1 MDYNISLPVYEG
13 PMELLLDLI
22 KKDEIDIYDIPIAKI
37 TDSFL
42 EYIENAKKINMD
54 LAGDFLI
61 MAAKLLEI
69 KSKMMLPKKEVEVEE
84 EEEDPRDELVQK
96 ILEYQ
101 KFKELGD
108 YFREKSEFES
118 KSLTRE
124 GEDIGEI
131 DEIDLISEFN
141 PVDLSKVFNKLL
153 KRAKLREDFEEVSI
167 TRDEYSV
174 AACMEVVMRILGES
188 DSILFTHLIGEEFT
202 REKLVTYFISILEL
216 AKNGKIRVS
225 QKATFDDIVIR
236 RYI

>member
-1 MDYNISLPVYEG
+1 MEYKISLPVYEG

-37 TDSFL
+37 TDGFM
-42 EYIENAKKINMD
+42 EYIDKAKKINMD

-69 KSKMMLPKKEVEVEE
+69 KSKMMLPKKEAEVEE

-101 KFKELGD
+101 KFKELEN
-108 YFREKSEFES
+108 YFRERSDFES

-131 DEIDLISEFN
+131 DEIDLISGFN

-167 TRDEYSV
+167 SRDEYSV
-174 AACMEVVMRILGES
+174 AACMDEVVRLMEES
-188 DSILFTHLIGEEFT
+188 ETILFTQLIGEEFT
-202 REKLVTYFISILEL
+202 REKLVTYFLSILEL
-216 AKNGKIRVS
+216 AKIGKIKVG
-225 QKATFDDIVIR
+225 QKANFDDIIIR
-236 RYI
+236 RGI

>member
-1 MDYNISLPVYEG
+1 MEYKISLPIYEG

-37 TDSFL
+37 TDGFL
-42 EYIENAKKINMD
+42 EYIEKAKKINMD

-69 KSKMMLPKKEVEVEE
+69 KSKMMLPKKEAEVEE

-101 KFKELGD
+101 KFKELEN
-108 YFREKSEFES
+108 YFRERSDIES

-153 KRAKLREDFEEVSI
+153 KRAKLRSDYEEVSI
-167 TRDEYSV
+167 LRDEYSV
-174 AACMEVVMRILGES
+174 AACMDEVMRLMEES
-188 DSILFTHLIGEEFT
+188 KTILFTHLIGDEFT
-202 REKLVTYFISILEL
+202 REKLVTYFLSILEL
-216 AKNGKIRVS
+216 AKIGKIKVG
-225 QKATFDDIVIR
+225 QKANFDDIIIR
-236 RYI
+236 RGI